1 MADCQNAIQL
11 ELNQIVALLDLLNI
25 KPLRIMKMQT
35 ILFTNYVNMKTS
47 MIVVDHP
54 MVRIV
59 DFDSTHLGS
68 NPSRPANYLS

>member
-1 MADCQNAIQL
+1 MADYQNAIQL
-11 ELNQIVALLDLLNI
+11 ELNQIAALLDLLNI
-25 KPLRIMKMQT
+25 KPLRIMKMQM
-35 ILFTNYVNMKTS
+35 ILFINYVNMKKS

-54 MVRIV
+54 TVRIV